1 MNKPEYQFKDKI
13 ILITGSTQGIGAET
27 AKLFAFRGAKGIVIC
42 GRNTERGNGIKE
54 EIEKIGSQCLFVK
67 TDLANLDDCRNL
79 IVQTDKYF
87 GRIDTLV
94 NCAGLTDRGTILST
108 TPELFNDMFNVN
120 VRAPFFLIQDTVK
133 IMRREK
139 IKGTIGVVITMAAYS
154 GMPFIVAYSASKG
167 ALSVLVKNLG
177 NTLAQD
183 QIRINGI
190 NIGWTD
196 TPGEDTTQKK
206 YHNASDNWLQQAEKK
221 VPFKRL
227 TKVSDVAK
235 GLAFICSSESGIMT
249 GSVMDFDQVIA
260 GFHSYSAY
268 DTPPL
273 KDTLIG
279 D

>member
-1 MNKPEYQFKDKI
+1 MNKIEDQFKDKI
-13 ILITGSTQGIGAET
+13 VLITGSTQGIGAET
-27 AKLFAFRGAKGIVIC
+27 AKLFASRGAEGIIIC
-42 GRNTERGNGIKE
+42 GRNKEKGNIVKK
-54 EIEKIGSQCLFVK
+54 EIEKIGSKCFFIK
-67 TDLANLDDCRNL
+67 TDLAKLDDCRNL
-79 IVQTDKYF
+79 VSKTDSYF
-87 GRIDTLV
+87 GRIDTLI
-94 NCAGLTDRGTILST
+94 NCAGITDRGTILST
-108 TPELFNDMFNVN
+108 TPELFDKMFNIN
-120 VRAPFFLIQDTVK
+120 IKAPFFLIQNTVK

-139 IKGTIGVVITMAAYS
+139 TKGTIGIVITIAAHS

-183 QIRINGI
+183 QIRINAL
-190 NIGWTD
+190 NIGWSD
-196 TPGEDTTQKK
+196 TPGEDSIQKK
-206 YHNASDNWLQQAEKK
+206 YHNASNDWIQKAEKK

-227 TKVSDVAK
+227 TKTSDVAK

-249 GSVMDFDQVIA
+249 GSVIDFDQVVA

-268 DTPPL
+268 DTPLL

>member
-1 MNKPEYQFKDKI
+1 MCVNYH
-13 ILITGSTQGIGAET
+13 
-27 AKLFAFRGAKGIVIC
+27 
-42 GRNTERGNGIKE
+42 
-54 EIEKIGSQCLFVK
+54 SQCLFVK

-167 ALSVLVKNLG
+167 ALSA
-177 NTLAQD
+177 TL
-183 QIRINGI
+183 
-190 NIGWTD
+190 
-196 TPGEDTTQKK
+196 
-206 YHNASDNWLQQAEKK
+206 
-221 VPFKRL
+221 
-227 TKVSDVAK
+227 
-235 GLAFICSSESGIMT
+235 
-249 GSVMDFDQVIA
+249 
-260 GFHSYSAY
+260 
-268 DTPPL
+268 
-273 KDTLIG
+273 
-279 D
+279 